1 VLSGCSNPIV
11 SILDRPPANAK
22 KSNYSEVKFNHF
34 LGGFT
39 QKPGFFTKISRGSPL
54 LPVEKPGFFGIIA

>member
-1 VLSGCSNPIV
+1 VLFGYSNALV
-11 SILDRPPANAK
+11 SIFDRQPANAK
-22 KSNYSEVKFNHF
+22 KSNYSEVKFNPF

-54 LPVEKPGFFGIIA
+54 LPVEKPGFFGIIG